1 MLNLNNVL
9 KSYDNNVALKNIT
22 ISLSEG
28 KLYVLTGAN
37 GSGKS
42 TLIKIISNV
51 IFKTSGTIESNG
63 IISYLPD
70 KYMLPKIMK
79 TDEFIYNMLKL
90 YRLNYKPDL
99 ILDRFQIPKRSIGG
113 LSKGNFQKLGLF
125 LAFYN
130 DADIYILD
138 EPVDGLDDFAKKL
151 FKELIDEK
159 IKENKTVIVSIH
171 DKNFLNDLNPIV
183 YEIKDGVISEKKRK
197 KKKEL

>member
-9 KSYDNNVALKNIT
+9 KSYDNNVALKNVT
-22 ISLSEG
+22 ISITEG

-51 IFKTSGTIESNG
+51 IFKTSGSIEKEG

-70 KYMLPKIMK
+70 KYMLPKIMR
-79 TDEFIYNMLKL
+79 TDEFIYNMLKF
-90 YRLNYKPDL
+90 YKLNIKPEL

-113 LSKGNFQKLGLF
+113 LSKGNFQKIGLF

-130 DADIYILD
+130 DADIYIFD
-138 EPVDGLDDFAKKL
+138 EPIDGLDDFAKKL
-151 FKELIDEK
+151 FKELVAEK
-159 IKENKTVIVSIH
+159 IEDNKTIIISIH
-171 DKNFLNDLNPIV
+171 DKSFLNDLNPIV

>member
-9 KSYDNNVALKNIT
+9 KSYDNNIALKNVT
-22 ISLSEG
+22 ISILEG

-51 IFKTSGTIESNG
+51 IFKTSGTIESKG
-63 IISYLPD
+63 TISYLPD

-138 EPVDGLDDFAKKL
+138 EPIDGLDDFAKKL
-151 FKELIDEK
+151 FKELIKEK
-159 IKENKTVIVSIH
+159 LELNKTIIVSLH
-171 DKNFLNDLNPIV
+171 DKSFLNELDPII
-183 YEIKDGVISEKKRK
+183 YEIKDGVLNEKKRR
-197 KKKEL
+197 KKKES

>member
-51 IFKTSGTIESNG
+51 IFKTSGTIESEG
-63 IISYLPD
+63 TISYLPD

-99 ILDRFQIPKRSIGG
+99 ILDKFQIPKRSIGG

-138 EPVDGLDDFAKKL
+138 EPIDGLDDFAKKL

-159 IKENKTVIVSIH
+159 LKENKTVIVSIH
-171 DKNFLNDLNPIV
+171 DKSFLNDLNPIV